1 MSNPLNNGQETK
13 LYLLLQSECSES
25 LAKLRQ
31 LANRCDLVLTEFH
44 NAEDVQRICSP
55 EMVGI
60 VAFDF
65 VLPDMVGSQLANWLD
80 RNRPSL
86 IPLVSVRATD
96 ARTAI
101 RLASD
106 TRAVVI
112 PDTCEEL
119 ELWEALTSA
128 RQRAI
133 SGRVYEDARI
143 SLVRRIES
151 CTDEE
156 LQILRRWARG
166 QTNKQIAHEID
177 ISMRTLNFRKNSIL
191 QKLQVENIVEAVWEL
206 SKYTEFDRF
215 SFFPSR
221 KMEIAAL
228 SHGQPV
234 RHLVDRN
241 PLYD

>member
-1 MSNPLNNGQETK
+1 MSTQLNSDPETK

-31 LANRCDLVLTEFH
+31 LASRCDLVLTEFH
-44 NAEDVQRICSP
+44 TAEDAQRLCKSDL
-55 EMVGI
+55 VGV

-65 VLPDMVGSQLANWLD
+65 FLPDMVGSQLANWLE

-86 IPLVSVRATD
+86 IPLVSIRSTD

-106 TRAVVI
+106 TRAIVI
-112 PDTCEEL
+112 PDICEEL
-119 ELWEALTSA
+119 ELWEALISA

-133 SGRVYEDARI
+133 SGRVYENARI
-143 SLVRRIES
+143 SLVQRIES

-156 LQILRRWARG
+156 LKILRRWAHG
-166 QTNKQIAHEID
+166 QTNKQIAHEIE

-191 QKLQVENIVEAVWEL
+191 QKLRVENIVEAVWEL
-206 SKYTEFDRF
+206 SKYTEFERF
-215 SFFPSR
+215 SFFPTR
-221 KMEIAAL
+221 KMEIAAFTY
-228 SHGQPV
+228 SQPL
-234 RHLVDRN
+234 RRSEDRN
-241 PLYD
+241 PLHD

>member
-1 MSNPLNNGQETK
+1 MSTQLNSDPETK

-31 LANRCDLVLTEFH
+31 LASRCDLVLTEFH
-44 NAEDVQRICSP
+44 KAEDAQRLCSP
-55 EMVGI
+55 DLVGV

-65 VLPDMVGSQLANWLD
+65 FLPDMVGSQLANWLE

-86 IPLVSVRATD
+86 IPLVSIRSTD

-106 TRAVVI
+106 TRAIVI
-112 PDTCEEL
+112 PDICEEL
-119 ELWEALTSA
+119 ELWEALISA

-133 SGRVYEDARI
+133 SGRVYENARI
-143 SLVRRIES
+143 SLVQRIES

-156 LQILRRWARG
+156 LKILRRWARG
-166 QTNKQIAHEID
+166 QTNKQIAHEIE

-191 QKLQVENIVEAVWEL
+191 QKLRVENIVEAVWEL
-206 SKYTEFDRF
+206 SKYTEFERF
-215 SFFPSR
+215 SFFPTR
-221 KMEIAAL
+221 KMEIAAFTY
-228 SHGQPV
+228 SQPL
-234 RHLVDRN
+234 RRSEDRN
-241 PLYD
+241 PLHD

>member
-1 MSNPLNNGQETK
+1 MSTQLSSGPETK

-25 LAKLRQ
+25 LAQLRQ
-31 LANRCDLVLTEFH
+31 LASRCELVLTEFH
-44 NAEDVQRICSP
+44 TAEDAKRLCSP
-55 EMVGI
+55 DMVGV
-60 VAFDF
+60 VAFDY
-65 VLPDMVGSQLANWLD
+65 VLPDMVGIQLASWLEQF
-80 RNRPSL
+80 RPSL
-86 IPLVSVRATD
+86 IPLVSVGSTD

-112 PDTCEEL
+112 PDTCAEL
-119 ELWEALTSA
+119 ELWESLTSA

-133 SGRVYEDARI
+133 SGRVYADARN

-156 LQILRRWARG
+156 FQILRRWARG
-166 QTNKQIAHEID
+166 QTNKQISTEID

-206 SKYTEFDRF
+206 SKYKEFERF

-221 KMEIAAL
+221 KIEIAA
-228 SHGQPV
+228 SAYGQHG
-234 RHLVDRN
+234 RHLADRN